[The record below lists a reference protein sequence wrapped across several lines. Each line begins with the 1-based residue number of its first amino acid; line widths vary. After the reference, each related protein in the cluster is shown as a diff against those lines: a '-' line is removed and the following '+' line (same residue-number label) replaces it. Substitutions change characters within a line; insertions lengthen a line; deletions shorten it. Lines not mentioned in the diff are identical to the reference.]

1 MMPISQLLWR
11 SACFRRRR
19 TNGQGKLG
27 ETEEGVFDALTDV
40 HFKGVYV
47 LMQQLLPQ
55 IAGVGAI
62 VRVSSGLSPIT
73 IWGYGPHAAVKSA
86 VQMT

>member
-1 MMPISQLLWR
+1 
-11 SACFRRRR
+11 
-19 TNGQGKLG
+19 
-27 ETEEGVFDALTDV
+27 
-40 HFKGVYV
+40 
-47 LMQQLLPQ
+47 MQQLLPQ

-73 IWGYGPHAAVKSA
+73 IPGYGPHAAVKSA

>member
-1 MMPISQLLWR
+1 MPISQLLWR

-62 VRVSSGLSPIT
+62 VRVSST
-73 IWGYGPHAAVKSA
+73 IPGYGPHAAVKSA